1 MADNQKTWFIT
12 GCSTGI
18 GRALTV
24 AALKKGDQ
32 VVATARKPE
41 TLKDVADRFPDVMKS
56 LRLDIT
62 KPAEVREAIKAAM
75 DAFGRIDV
83 LVNNAGHGLLGA
95 LEEVTDDAVREMFEV
110 NFFGHLD
117 VTRVVLP
124 IMRSQRSGH
133 ILNLSSVAGFIGA
146 PGVGVYCITKFALE
160 GMSEVLAAEGKP
172 LGIRVTIVEPG
183 EFRTNFRASYFRT
196 DTVID
201 DYTATSGAIIKH
213 TLAGH
218 GKQKGDPAKAAL
230 AMIQAV
236 ESDNPPM
243 RLPLGSD
250 AIRIVETKLEIVKA
264 DVNAWRKVA
273 EETAF
278 DEE

>member
-1 MADNQKTWFIT
+1 MPDDKKTWFIT
-12 GCSTGI
+12 GCSTGL

-24 AALKKGDQ
+24 AALAKGDR

-41 TLKDVADRFPDVMKS
+41 TLKDIGDRFPESVKT

-62 KPAEVREAIKAAM
+62 KPAEVRDAVKAAM

-95 LEEVTDDAVREMFEV
+95 LEEVSDEAVREMFEV
-110 NFFGHLD
+110 NLFGHLD

-124 IMRSQRSGH
+124 IMRRQQSGH

-146 PGVGVYCITKFALE
+146 PGVGVYCIAKFALE

-201 DYTATSGAIIKH
+201 DYVSTSGAVIKH

-230 AMIQAV
+230 AMIRVV

-243 RLPLGSD
+243 RLPLGLD
-250 AIRIVETKLEIVKA
+250 AVRIVETKLELIKA
-264 DVNAWRKVA
+264 DLDAWRKVA

-278 DEE
+278 DEG